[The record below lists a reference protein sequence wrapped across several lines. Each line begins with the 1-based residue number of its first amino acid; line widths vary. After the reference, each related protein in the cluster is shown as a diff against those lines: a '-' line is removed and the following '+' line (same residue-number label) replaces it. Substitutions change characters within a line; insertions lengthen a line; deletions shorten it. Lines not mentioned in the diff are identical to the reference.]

1 MPYIARDDANNIVS
15 VHADPT
21 PEAIAYLED
30 DHPEVRRFLAG
41 SAKTDEV
48 KQDLVTTDADMVR
61 VIEDVVETLIRKGVI
76 QLTDM
81 PEAAV
86 AKLGRRK
93 RLRSHLSQVPLLV
106 PSDDIPI

>member
-1 MPYIARDDANNIVS
+1 MPYIARNDSNDIVS

-21 PEAIAYLED
+21 PEAIEYLDE
-30 DHPEVRRFLAG
+30 DHPEVRRFLA
-41 SAKTDEV
+41 ANVKAEEV

-76 QLTDM
+76 ELSDM

-86 AKLGRRK
+86 SKLGRRK

-106 PSDDIPI
+106 PTDDIPI